1 MNRFVLLLIVG
12 LSLTVQLQAQTIVQ
26 TYVDRCTGE
35 VFRFNIPYQGATVV
49 MFYNKSR
56 AFTAADVASGA
67 FRAWLDE
74 TYLWWRNLNPCSV
87 NQATATATTQT
98 TQQIAT
104 AAINIPITPPPPAP
118 IPPPAPSTPAPSTS
132 GNTSSNSTSNSSST
146 SSETKSETKSQESS
160 SSESKSESS
169 SESESNSESSEE
181 SSESSEESSDSEEKE
196 EEKKEDKKKS
206 SNPPI
211 VSANVAAM
219 QSLTGRYDL
228 AASFGISKSSLL
240 GNESYGVNT
249 MVWSNLK
256 QFMLTGS
263 YTKIESLSNGEANI
277 LHSSSL
283 TALKMYSSYTM
294 VLNHGK
300 VFLGRDGSLFG
311 MSLTLSS
318 TSMLGLEN
326 TREIMSSFSS
336 LFFYTKTKTINKIS
350 ISPMVA
356 LGTQLLSYDHV
367 KKMSNFPHASLCI
380 FGLNVN
386 YQLTQRFTANLG
398 ANTATNL
405 GFTLPAA
412 MNFTIGSRMLF

>member
-35 VFRFNIPYQGATVV
+35 VFRFNISYQGATVV
-49 MFYNKSR
+49 MFYNRSR
-56 AFTAADVASGA
+56 AFTAADVATGV
-67 FRAWLDE
+67 FRTWLDE

-104 AAINIPITPPPPAP
+104 TAINIPIPPPPPTPPP
-118 IPPPAPSTPAPSTS
+118 TPSTS
-132 GNTSSNSTSNSSST
+132 GSTSSNSTNSSSSS
-146 SSETKSETKSQESS
+146 SSETKSESTTQES
-160 SSESKSESS
+160 SKSESS
-169 SESESNSESSEE
+169 GESESTSESSEETSESSEE
-181 SSESSEESSDSEEKE
+181 SSESEEK

-249 MVWSNLK
+249 MVWSNLR

-263 YTKIESLSNGEANI
+263 YTKIESLPNGEANI
-277 LHSSSL
+277 LHSTSL
-283 TALKMYSSYTM
+283 TALKMFSSYTM

-318 TSMLGLEN
+318 TSMIGLEN
-326 TREIMSSFSS
+326 AREIMSSFSS
-336 LFFYTKTKTINKIS
+336 LFFYTKTKTIDRLS

-380 FGLNVN
+380 FGLNIN
-386 YQLTQRFTANLG
+386 YQLTQRFTANVG